1 MKKQTKPQARLTDA
15 QIAAGLRAQRG
26 NISAT
31 AEALGVDRRTIYRR
45 VTDNAELEAIWKEAR
60 ESLIDV
66 AESALLKLINEGNV
80 AAIIFAL
87 KTQGRS
93 RGYSERLELTG
104 ADGEAIAVKGY
115 VTFDPSNWDKAE
127 PESHSDV

>member
-45 VTDNAELEAIWKEAR
+45 VTDNTELEAIWKEAR

-87 KTQGRS
+87 KTQGRA

-104 ADGEAIAVKGY
+104 ADGGAIKVKAFIG
-115 VTFDPSNWDKAE
+115 VSPDDWDENDTDGGAA
-127 PESHSDV
+127 

>member
-1 MKKQTKPQARLTDA
+1 MKKTTKPVVRLTNE

-31 AEALGVDRRTIYRR
+31 ADALGVTRQAIHLRINESD
-45 VTDNAELEAIWKEAR
+45 ELAAICTEAR

-87 KTQGRS
+87 KTQGRA

-115 VTFDPSNWDKAE
+115 VTFNPAEWDKE
-127 PESHSDV
+127 KPDSDV